1 MADSSSNNSSSGSL
15 MAQLMAKH
23 GQQTKSLKRGESV
36 EGKITKL
43 TKNEILMDI
52 NAKSEALVL
61 ERDKNLLNNLLSSL
75 KVGDTVT
82 AFILSPESDTGQPIV
97 SLRRFLDDRIWEQ
110 YEKLQKE
117 NTLISVTVTEVTK
130 GGLVIQTQEG
140 MNGFLPQ
147 SHMTP
152 GQQPHAGQK
161 ISVYLLELNR
171 GDNRLIV
178 TQKETLTDE
187 DFKALTKA
195 FKPGEKIAATIVNI
209 TPFGLFLTI
218 PSSETAE
225 DARNLD
231 GLIHISEVAWEKVD
245 DLQSLYTVGQ
255 TVTAQVIGID
265 MKAKRIDLSLKRMT
279 EDPFAKLSEK
289 YPVDTKV
296 KGTVARIEDGNVYI
310 TIPSVDAGHALEGV
324 IRKEKVPMG
333 TTYAVGQAVNVTISE
348 IDTRRHRILLSPV
361 LLEKPIG
368 YR

>member
-1 MADSSSNNSSSGSL
+1 MSAMA
-15 MAQLMAKH
+15 ALMAKH

-43 TKNEILMDI
+43 TKNEVLMDI

-75 KVGDTVT
+75 KVGDTVSAT
-82 AFILSPESDTGQPIV
+82 ILSPESDSGQPIV
-97 SLRRFLDDRIWEQ
+97 SLRRFLENRTWEQ

-117 NTLISVTVTEVTK
+117 NTSVPVTVTEVTR
-130 GGLVIQTQEG
+130 GGLVIRTQEG

-147 SHMTP
+147 SHMAP
-152 GQQPHAGQK
+152 GQQPQPGQTLP
-161 ISVYLLELNR
+161 VFLLELNR

-178 TQKETLTDE
+178 TQKETLSDE
-187 DFKALTKA
+187 DFKALTKR
-195 FKPGEKIAATIVNI
+195 FKPGEKIDATIVNI
-209 TPFGLFLTI
+209 TAFGLFLTL
-218 PSSETAE
+218 PVSDTAE
-225 DARNLD
+225 GARNLD
-231 GLIHISEVAWEKVD
+231 GLIHISEVSWEKVD
-245 DLQSLYTVGQ
+245 DLSALFTVGQ
-255 TVTAQVIGID
+255 TVTAQVIGVD
-265 MKAKRIDLSLKRMT
+265 MKAKRIDLSLKRLT

-289 YPVDTKV
+289 YPVDTKL

-310 TIPSVDAGHALEGV
+310 TIPSLDSGQALEGV

-333 TTYAVGQAVNVTISE
+333 TTYAEGQAVNVTISE